1 MVLEGDF
8 LLCQGDWTVVAIC
21 CRLVL
26 YEREVKE
33 TNLRDRRIDCD
44 ISEVC
49 VSIEVLLKCVLF
61 VLAFQYE
68 KRDVEGV
75 NLSKRTIAFCSMKFT
90 ILLKTPLQLGV
101 SVFEH
106 QRGRLRESRHQLAS
120 DEETARQPA
129 FFVSCDAFIHGVLWS
144 VVVQMQLLSTVNV

>member
-1 MVLEGDF
+1 LIDRALLLVAAAAWRCPHSCCCCCEFRGTVSKYLLLSTFEFFLSLAAWFVLLFIVSLNIGLEGDF

-21 CRLVL
+21 CSLVL

-33 TNLRDRRIDCD
+33 TYLRDRRIDCD

-68 KRDVEGV
+68 KRDVEV
-75 NLSKRTIAFCSMKFT
+75 YNSLENSTAALSKCF
-90 ILLKTPLQLGV
+90 
-101 SVFEH
+101 
-106 QRGRLRESRHQLAS
+106 
-120 DEETARQPA
+120 
-129 FFVSCDAFIHGVLWS
+129 
-144 VVVQMQLLSTVNV
+144 

>member
-1 MVLEGDF
+1 LCFCILLIDRALLLVAAAAWRCPHSCCCCCEFRGTVSKYLLLSTFEFFLSLAAWFVLLFIVSLNIGLEGDF

-21 CRLVL
+21 CSLVL

-33 TNLRDRRIDCD
+33 TYLRDRRIDCD

-68 KRDVEGV
+68 KRDVEV
-75 NLSKRTIAFCSMKFT
+75 YNSLENSTAALSKCF
-90 ILLKTPLQLGV
+90 
-101 SVFEH
+101 
-106 QRGRLRESRHQLAS
+106 
-120 DEETARQPA
+120 
-129 FFVSCDAFIHGVLWS
+129 
-144 VVVQMQLLSTVNV
+144 